1 MLMTAIVLGFS
12 PLPASVQTPILAAP
26 VTAETAAS
34 AEHLAVA
41 PLLARR
47 NRDAIR
53 QLEQAR
59 RADPEDP
66 AILINL
72 GIAHAQ
78 LEQDNEARMLFAE
91 ALTKPAL
98 FDLATSGGHVTDSRR
113 LARKALRMLDHGEFR
128 ASLKRAD
135 HVTLRD

>member
-12 PLPASVQTPILAAP
+12 PLPAFVQAPILTAP
-26 VTAETAAS
+26 IVGETAAS
-34 AEHLAVA
+34 TENLGVA
-41 PLLARR
+41 PLMARR

-78 LEQDNEARMLFAE
+78 LEQDNEARALFAE

-98 FDLATSGGHVTDSRR
+98 FDLATSGGDVTDSRR
-113 LARKALRMLDHGEFR
+113 LARTALRMLDRGEFR
-128 ASLKRAD
+128 GSLKRAD